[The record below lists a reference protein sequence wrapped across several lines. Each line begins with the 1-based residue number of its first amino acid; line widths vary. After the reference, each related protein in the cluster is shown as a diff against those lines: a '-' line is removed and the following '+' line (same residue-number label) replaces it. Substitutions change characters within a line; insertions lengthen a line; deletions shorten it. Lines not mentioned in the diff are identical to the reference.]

1 MADPSQP
8 SKPQVNANKPTST
21 RSLFNRVM
29 EVVILVSNVCGYGPL
44 SFRLAALLAFASSYL
59 MRGLGDSDLPRP
71 IVSGVVLVVVYY
83 FLVGVYRLFV
93 YNRFLDPLLGI
104 PGPKVSTPA
113 TFASQAD
120 IYQGHWMTG
129 EYYTIVASEVTPHPC
144 PNSSLPFQVL
154 S

>member
-1 MADPSQP
+1 MILTPVIGYKLPTRHVVDHHAQHTAIHPPVVITMASPSQP
-8 SKPQVNANKPTST
+8 SKPQVNINKPTPT

-71 IVSGVVLVVVYY
+71 IVSGLV
-83 FLVGVYRLFV
+83 LVGVYRLFV

-104 PGPKVSTPA
+104 PGPKV
-113 TFASQAD
+113 
-120 IYQGHWMTG
+120 
-129 EYYTIVASEVTPHPC
+129 
-144 PNSSLPFQVL
+144 
-154 S
+154 